1 VVRTLPGGAGLTPNQ
16 VVSLAGV
23 SKAFIIKKNQADSL
37 KVKMVGLFNPRHR
50 EHKEPFWALRDVDLF
65 VKRGEF
71 LGLIGPNGS
80 GKSTLLRLIARIFP
94 PTKGQI
100 LIQGRVV
107 PMIELGIGFHHDL
120 TGRENIY
127 LNTSLYGLS
136 REQTDHLFNQIV
148 DFSEIEAF
156 IDQPAKNYSLGM
168 YMRLGFSAAVHLN
181 PDILLIDEVLAVGD
195 EHFQKKC
202 LNRMEE
208 LHAQGKT
215 VILVSHDMESIKK
228 MCTRVCFLREGRIEM
243 EGTPLAVIRKYHD
256 FLKKEN
262 SS

>member
-1 VVRTLPGGAGLTPNQ
+1 MSETVVHLD
-16 VVSLAGV
+16 GV
-23 SKAFIIKKNQADSL
+23 SKTFVIRKNRVDSL
-37 KVKMVGLFNPRHR
+37 KVKMVGFFQSRHR
-50 EHKEPFWALRDVDLF
+50 EQQELFWALHDISLQ
-65 VKRGEF
+65 VKGSEF

-80 GKSTLLRLIARIFP
+80 GKSTLLRLIAGIFP
-94 PTKGQI
+94 CTRGRIKVR
-100 LIQGRVV
+100 GRVV
-107 PMIELGIGFHHDL
+107 PMIELGIGFHPDL

-136 REQTDHLFNQIV
+136 KRETDFLFPRIV
-148 DFSEIEAF
+148 EFSEIGDF

-202 LNRMEE
+202 LKKMEE

-215 VILVSHDMESIKK
+215 VILVSHDLESIRR
-228 MCTRVCFLREGRIEM
+228 MCDRACFLREGRIDA
-243 EGTPLAVIRKYHD
+243 EGLPERVIEEYLT
-256 FLKKEN
+256 FLEKEN
-262 SS
+262 SLKES